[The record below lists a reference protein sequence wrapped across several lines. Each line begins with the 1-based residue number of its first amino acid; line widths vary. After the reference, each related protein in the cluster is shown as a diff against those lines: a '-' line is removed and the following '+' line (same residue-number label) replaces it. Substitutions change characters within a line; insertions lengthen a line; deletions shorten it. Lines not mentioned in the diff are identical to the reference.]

1 MLAPAQYRVNVCNVS
16 FGRQSGNIP
25 CSSSSSRG
33 WTTLG
38 ASFRAITPT
47 YNIRLVVFSFHSA
60 QDTLVALYQ
69 QGYTHPAELK
79 DPLLHSAATYTQRRG
94 RMRLA
99 IIIFLIACSVLPAA
113 AQGRSTSVEGKQWCG
128 TWLRERHARSE
139 RLQKYEIWVVR
150 FIVGHD
156 WADIPRPG
164 FFSKV
169 DAAGMLG
176 WVDNYC
182 RAHPLNNVQ
191 RAAER
196 LVIELTVRTM
206 MPRFAAVSPTT
217 STMSIKSAET

>member
-1 MLAPAQYRVNVCNVS
+1 
-16 FGRQSGNIP
+16 
-25 CSSSSSRG
+25 
-33 WTTLG
+33 
-38 ASFRAITPT
+38 
-47 YNIRLVVFSFHSA
+47 
-60 QDTLVALYQ
+60 
-69 QGYTHPAELK
+69 
-79 DPLLHSAATYTQRRG
+79 
-94 RMRLA
+94 MRLA

-113 AQGRSTSVEGKQWCG
+113 AQSRSTSVEGKQWCG
-128 TWLRERHARSE
+128 TWLRERHATRSE

-156 WADIPRPG
+156 WADAPRPA

-182 RAHPLNNVQ
+182 RAYPRNNVQ

-217 STMSIKSAET
+217 STMSIKSAETEIGVG